1 MKGVS
6 LYLALIIMTLLLAL
20 ALGVSAILFGQIRMM
35 REMGNS
41 VLAFYA
47 ADTGIERELYEGNA
61 TGTSYSGYLDLNENG
76 VQDDE
81 DSVYNIWVMSSGENG
96 CPAHINYC
104 IKSEGVYK
112 EARRAIQVTR

>member
-47 ADTGIERELYEGNA
+47 ADTGIERELYQGSA
-61 TGTSYSGYLDLNENG
+61 TGKSYSGYLDLNKNE

-81 DSVYNIWVMSSGENG
+81 DSIYNVWVLSPGGNG
-96 CPAHINYC
+96 CPTDANYC
-104 IKSEGVYK
+104 IKSVGIYK
-112 EARRAIQVTR
+112 ETRRAIQVTR